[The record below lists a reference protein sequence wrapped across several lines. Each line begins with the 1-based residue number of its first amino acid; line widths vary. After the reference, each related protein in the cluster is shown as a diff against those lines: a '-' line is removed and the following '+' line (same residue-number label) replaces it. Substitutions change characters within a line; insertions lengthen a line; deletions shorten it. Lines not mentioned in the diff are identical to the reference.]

1 MAWSTIPRGTLVDG
15 VWTYDDESKM
25 GGQMVKSRY
34 VMKQAG
40 KKSYTSTWS
49 ILGQDGKWQTVME
62 ATATRE

>member
-1 MAWSTIPRGTLVDG
+1 
-15 VWTYDDESKM
+15 
-25 GGQMVKSRY
+25 
-34 VMKQAG
+34 MKQAG